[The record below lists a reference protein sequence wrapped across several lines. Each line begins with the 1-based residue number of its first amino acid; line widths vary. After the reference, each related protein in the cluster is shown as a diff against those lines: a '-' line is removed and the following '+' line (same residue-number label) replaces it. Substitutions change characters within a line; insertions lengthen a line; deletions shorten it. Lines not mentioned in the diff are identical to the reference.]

1 MGFLVR
7 LTAAEINVP
16 VGSNRN
22 AVGGTHG
29 ADRIDGDNLGRHPH
43 KPFRRSRPKQASAGK
58 VRPPHVGR
66 VNVVGASGR
75 GLLTAWPLWQRG
87 LAELMFFRS
96 TPGRMGNLLIPIT
109 APRNQIGLRRFVIW
123 G

>member
-1 MGFLVR
+1 
-7 LTAAEINVP
+7 
-16 VGSNRN
+16 
-22 AVGGTHG
+22 
-29 ADRIDGDNLGRHPH
+29 
-43 KPFRRSRPKQASAGK
+43 
-58 VRPPHVGR
+58 
-66 VNVVGASGR
+66 
-75 GLLTAWPLWQRG
+75 LLTAWPLWQRG

>member
-1 MGFLVR
+1 MSASRGKADIDCEGLGMSAHDPLR
-7 LTAAEINVP
+7 TLQDTHLSENH
-16 VGSNRN
+16 R
-22 AVGGTHG
+22 AVV
-29 ADRIDGDNLGRHPH
+29 LC
-43 KPFRRSRPKQASAGK
+43 RP
-58 VRPPHVGR
+58 R
-66 VNVVGASGR
+66 ASGR
-75 GLLTAWPLWQRG
+75 GLLTAWPHRQRG